1 MTRWHLVLWSTRS
14 RNPEVPLLRIQK
26 VFFWVHWEKRIV
38 NKQPFFWRSGD
49 DNLEFFFS
57 GLISF
62 LQPVPQ
68 VLESCAPSL
77 DPAIRNTSN
86 SPVEPLIFSAVFNPQ
101 WGIDQVPH
109 SGSNHGLVPEKM
121 EIPTESDQWHIY
133 CQLGD
138 YMLPT
143 TF

>member
-1 MTRWHLVLWSTRS
+1 M
-14 RNPEVPLLRIQK
+14 I
-26 VFFWVHWEKRIV
+26 FWYIEEKICFV
-38 NKQPFFWRSGD
+38 NKQPFKNEGLGMITWI
-49 DNLEFFFS
+49 FFS
-57 GLISF
+57 GLISY

-109 SGSNHGLVPEKM
+109 SGSNHGMVPEKM
-121 EIPTESDQWHIY
+121 EIPTESDKH
-133 CQLGD
+133 LK
-138 YMLPT
+138 
-143 TF
+143 